1 MFGKL
6 LFLFI
11 LVPFIEIS
19 LLIKLG
25 NIIGFWPTLLIQV
38 VTGFLGAALARLQG
52 LMVWGKIQAELQVG
66 NVPAE
71 DMLNG
76 VLIFTAGIVLMTPGL
91 LTDVLGFSLLIPT
104 TRNIFK
110 RWLRRQFDARIN
122 RGDGGNVSLPF

>member
-11 LVPFIEIS
+11 LVPFIEVS

-25 NIIGFWPTLLIQV
+25 SIIGFWPTLLIQV
-38 VTGFLGAALARLQG
+38 ITGILGASLARLQG
-52 LMVWGKIQAELQVG
+52 LLVWRKIQAELQIG
-66 NVPAE
+66 KVPAE

-76 VLIFTAGIVLMTPGL
+76 VLIFAAGIVLMTPGL
-91 LTDVLGFSLLIPT
+91 LTDLVGFALLVPT

-110 RWLRRQFDARIN
+110 RWLRRQFDTRIN
-122 RGDGGNVSLPF
+122 RGKDRFIRPF

>member
-25 NIIGFWPTLLIQV
+25 SFIGFWPTLLIQLL
-38 VTGFLGAALARLQG
+38 TGILGASLARLQG
-52 LMVWGKIQAELQVG
+52 LLVWKKIQLEFQSGRL
-66 NVPAE
+66 PAE
-71 DMLNG
+71 DMLNA
-76 VLIFTAGIVLMTPGL
+76 VLILAAGIVLMTPGL
-91 LTDVLGFSLLIPT
+91 LTDLLGFSLLLPT

-110 RWLRRQFDARIN
+110 RWLRREFDARN
-122 RGDGGNVSLPF
+122 LSHS

>member
-25 NIIGFWPTLLIQV
+25 SLIGFWPTLLIQV
-38 VTGFLGAALARLQG
+38 VTGILGAALARLQG
-52 LMVWGKIQAELQVG
+52 LMVWGKIQAELQLG

-76 VLIFTAGIVLMTPGL
+76 VLIFAAGIVLMTPGL
-91 LTDVLGFSLLIPT
+91 LTDILGFALLIPT
-104 TRNIFK
+104 TRNLFK
-110 RWLRRQFDARIN
+110 RWLRRQFDARLASGRDRFI
-122 RGDGGNVSLPF
+122 RPF

>member
-25 NIIGFWPTLLIQV
+25 SVIGFWPTLLIQV
-38 VTGFLGAALARLQG
+38 VTGILGASLARLQG
-52 LMVWGKIQAELQVG
+52 LLVWGKIQAELQVG
-66 NVPAE
+66 RVPAE

-76 VLIFTAGIVLMTPGL
+76 VLIFAAGIVLMTPGL
-91 LTDVLGFSLLIPT
+91 LTDLVGFALLLPP

-110 RWLRRQFDARIN
+110 RWLRRQFDSRIN
-122 RGDGGNVSLPF
+122 RGNGGFIRPF

>member
-25 NIIGFWPTLLIQV
+25 AVIGFWPTLLIQV
-38 VTGFLGAALARLQG
+38 VTGILGASLARLQG
-52 LMVWGKIQAELQVG
+52 LMVWGKIQAELQIG
-66 NVPAE
+66 RVPAE

-76 VLIFTAGIVLMTPGL
+76 VLIFAAGIVLMTPGL
-91 LTDVLGFSLLIPT
+91 LTDFVGFALLLPA

-110 RWLRRQFDARIN
+110 RWLRRQFDQRIN
-122 RGDGGNVSLPF
+122 RGNTPFIRPF